1 MFRRIPPRSLQRDGE
16 AVGWSQGHLLF
27 LLLGLQHRR
36 EGDLKSCLARG
47 ADGAKVAEDRQTH
60 GADIANLNE
69 TAMAEAGSPVV
80 HVDRGR
86 ED

>member
-1 MFRRIPPRSLQRDGE
+1 MGLKLQKTVKSAEKKEMRGPEKHRLPFAPPTPHIQPQTVRNTTHELT
-16 AVGWSQGHLLF
+16 
-27 LLLGLQHRR
+27 
-36 EGDLKSCLARG
+36 
-47 ADGAKVAEDRQTH
+47 RQTH

-80 HVDRGR
+80 HVDRRR

>member
-1 MFRRIPPRSLQRDGE
+1 MLPTESACGTSWGSLWR
-16 AVGWSQGHLLF
+16 WSQGHLLF

-47 ADGAKVAEDRQTH
+47 ADGAEIAENRQTH
-60 GADIANLNE
+60 RADIANLNE
-69 TAMAEAGSPVV
+69 TAMTEAGSPVV
-80 HVDRGR
+80 HVDRGW